1 VLDIFGSLVIW
12 FGLSVA
18 SAPPDAGHPY
28 GHGKAESVAAM
39 VVAFIIMAA
48 ALALAV
54 QSVREIV
61 TPHHAPAPFTLIVL
75 VVVVI
80 TKELLFRTVLR
91 ASEEIGSAA
100 IHADAWHHRADAITS
115 IAAFIG
121 ISIALIGGPGW
132 EPADDWAALAACGL
146 IGFNGWRLLRPALAE
161 AMDAA
166 PPREVEETIRT
177 ISLSVPGVRA
187 IDQCRVRKM
196 GLELWID
203 IHIEVDGDI
212 SVRAGH
218 RIAHAVKDR
227 IRSENPSVADVL
239 VHVEPAE

>member
-1 VLDIFGSLVIW
+1 
-12 FGLSVA
+12 LSVA

-54 QSVREIV
+54 ESIREIV

-75 VVVVI
+75 VAVVI

-91 ASEEIGSAA
+91 ASEEIGSPA
-100 IHADAWHHRADAITS
+100 IRADAWHHRADAITS
-115 IAAFIG
+115 IAAFVG

-132 EPADDWAALAACGL
+132 EPADDWAALAACAL
-146 IGFNGWRLLRPALAE
+146 IGFNGWSLLRPALAE

-166 PPREVEETIRT
+166 PPRELEEAVRT
-177 ISLSVPGVRA
+177 VALSVPGVTA
-187 IDQCRVRKM
+187 IDQCRIRKM

-212 SVRAGH
+212 SVRKGH
-218 RIAHAVKDR
+218 AIAHLVKDR

-239 VHVEPAE
+239 VHVEPVEDLGRP

>member
-1 VLDIFGSLVIW
+1 
-12 FGLSVA
+12 
-18 SAPPDAGHPY
+18 
-28 GHGKAESVAAM
+28 
-39 VVAFIIMAA
+39 
-48 ALALAV
+48 
-54 QSVREIV
+54 
-61 TPHHAPAPFTLIVL
+61 
-75 VVVVI
+75 
-80 TKELLFRTVLR
+80 
-91 ASEEIGSAA
+91 
-100 IHADAWHHRADAITS
+100 
-115 IAAFIG
+115 
-121 ISIALIGGPGW
+121 
-132 EPADDWAALAACGL
+132 
-146 IGFNGWRLLRPALAE
+146 
-161 AMDAA
+161 MDAA